1 MVQLKLATTFSHIT
15 VDELHC
21 YDPNYEMVTN
31 ITNICGSETN
41 QYLDID
47 IRFIYIVSFLCV
59 IRCLLVYLLVAVV
72 WYRRLDTANDICEM
86 WTVTLNK

>member
-21 YDPNYEMVTN
+21 YDRGYDPNYEMVTN

-72 WYRRLDTANDICEM
+72 
-86 WTVTLNK
+86 